1 MPTGAPAAPVPE
13 PHVPFEFARRL
24 GLWDSTMVVAGSMI
38 GSGIFIVS
46 AEMSRQI
53 GSPGWL
59 LVAWIV
65 TAALTMSGALSYGEL
80 AGMMPRAGGQY
91 VYLRE
96 SFSPLCGFLYGWT
109 LLLIIQTGTIAAV
122 AVAFARF
129 SGIFFPGIG
138 ESRYLISPIHIGSTY
153 ALSLS
158 TAQLLGI
165 AVIVFLTWT
174 NSHGLEYGRIVQNVF
189 TSSKIAALL
198 GLIVVTL
205 FLGWNASAVHAN
217 FSDFWS
223 PRGVTPIAAG
233 LSAAT
238 AFGLFVALC
247 VSQVGSL
254 FSSDAWNNI
263 TFTAGEVRAPQRNIP
278 LSLALGTFLI
288 SALYLATNL
297 GYLVT
302 LPLAAIQHAPSDR
315 VATAALQA
323 IFPGL
328 GVRLMAATIMISTF
342 GCINGLVL
350 AGSRACYAVARDG
363 LFFRRAGVLNK
374 AQVPGFALLV
384 QGAWA
389 VLLILPRTY
398 DPATHTYGNLYS
410 NLLDYVIS
418 ANLIFY
424 ILTIAAVFRLRLSR
438 PQAERPYKAFGYPL
452 IPALYILGTLTILI
466 VLFVYRPA
474 TTFPGLVI
482 VLLGIPFYL
491 LMRRNAR

>member
-1 MPTGAPAAPVPE
+1 
-13 PHVPFEFARRL
+13 
-24 GLWDSTMVVAGSMI
+24 
-38 GSGIFIVS
+38 
-46 AEMSRQI
+46 
-53 GSPGWL
+53 
-59 LVAWIV
+59 
-65 TAALTMSGALSYGEL
+65 
-80 AGMMPRAGGQY
+80 MMPRAGGQY

-129 SGIFFPGIG
+129 SGIFWPIIG
-138 ESRYLISPIHIGSTY
+138 ESRYIIQPIHIGSTY

-424 ILTIAAVFRLRLSR
+424 ILTIAAVFRLRLTR

-466 VLFVYRPA
+466 VLFIYRPA
-474 TTFPGLVI
+474 TTFPGLVL

>member
-1 MPTGAPAAPVPE
+1 MPTGAPAASVPE

-53 GSPGWL
+53 GSPGWR
-59 LVAWIV
+59 LVAWLV

-129 SGIFFPGIG
+129 SGIFWPIIG
-138 ESRYLISPIHIGSTY
+138 ESRYIIQPIHIGSTY

-424 ILTIAAVFRLRLSR
+424 ILTIAAVFRLRLTR

-466 VLFVYRPA
+466 VLFIYRPA
-474 TTFPGLVI
+474 TTFPGLVL

>member
-1 MPTGAPAAPVPE
+1 
-13 PHVPFEFARRL
+13 
-24 GLWDSTMVVAGSMI
+24 
-38 GSGIFIVS
+38 
-46 AEMSRQI
+46 
-53 GSPGWL
+53 
-59 LVAWIV
+59 
-65 TAALTMSGALSYGEL
+65 MSGALSYGEL

-129 SGIFFPGIG
+129 SGIFWPIIG
-138 ESRYLISPIHIGSTY
+138 ESRYIIQPIHIGSTY

-424 ILTIAAVFRLRLSR
+424 ILTIAAVFRLRLTR

-466 VLFVYRPA
+466 VLFIYRPA
-474 TTFPGLVI
+474 TTFPGLVL

>member
-1 MPTGAPAAPVPE
+1 
-13 PHVPFEFARRL
+13 
-24 GLWDSTMVVAGSMI
+24 MI

-59 LVAWIV
+59 LVAWLV

-129 SGIFFPGIG
+129 SGIFWPIIG
-138 ESRYLISPIHIGSTY
+138 ESRYIIQPIHIGSTY

-424 ILTIAAVFRLRLSR
+424 ILTIAAVFRLRLTR

-466 VLFVYRPA
+466 VLFIYRPA
-474 TTFPGLVI
+474 TTFPGLVL